1 MWSVFKKCL
10 WKENYL
16 REMCKSKTSTGFGIW
31 IISLNAVPYFKDV
44 MQRAVEQIAVIL
56 KWANKFQ
63 SPICKSFFHLN
74 L

>member
-56 KWANKFQ
+56 K
-63 SPICKSFFHLN
+63 
-74 L
+74 

>member
-31 IISLNAVPYFKDV
+31 IISLNAVTYFKDV
-44 MQRAVEQIAVIL
+44 MQRAVEQIAVIW
-56 KWANKFQ
+56 KWAKQ
-63 SPICKSFFHLN
+63 ISITN